1 MNITFLGGT
10 GTVTGSKFLVS
21 LEDGKQEFLVDC
33 GMFQGYKWLR
43 ERNWE
48 TPLFD
53 YRRLSGIV
61 LTHAHLDHSG
71 YIPRLYQLGYRGPVY
86 CHHATRD
93 LCSILLPDAGRIQEE
108 DARFYQRHQLGK
120 HAHPEPLY
128 NGDTAEACLE
138 LFQPVAFDEPVR
150 IGNASLYFQP
160 AGHILGAG
168 SVILEA
174 DGKRVGF
181 SGDVGRPDDL
191 IMHPPRPL
199 PALDLLLLESTY
211 GDRRHPQIDHAA
223 QLAEI
228 VNTTVSRGGVL
239 VIPSFAVGR
248 AQTLQYLL
256 LNLMRDGKIPKLPVF
271 LDSPMAIDASEI
283 YARYPDQHRLSAEN
297 CSFMCTGIQY
307 TRSVD
312 QSKALENIQYPH
324 IIIAGSGMATGGR
337 VLHHMKRLL
346 PDHRATILFAGYQA
360 GGTRGARM
368 LAGSQSVKIH
378 GEYVPCKAKVE
389 MLEGLSAH
397 ADYKELGDWLLQSKM
412 ESGTGIQ
419 LVHGEPDAA
428 DCMRLY
434 LQDNTPFKARVA
446 DYREILRL

>member
-10 GTVTGSKFLVS
+10 GTVTGSKFLISVD
-21 LEDGKQEFLVDC
+21 EGKSEFLVDC

-48 TPLFD
+48 APLFD
-53 YRRLSGIV
+53 FRRLKGIV

-71 YIPRLYQLGYRGPVY
+71 YVPRLYQMGYRGPVY

-108 DARFYQRHQLGK
+108 DAHFYQRHKIGK
-120 HAHPEPLY
+120 HSHPEPLY
-128 NGDTAEACLE
+128 NGDTAEACME
-138 LFQPVAFDEPVR
+138 LFQPVAFDEPIR
-150 IGNASLYFQP
+150 IGGATMYLQP

-168 SVILEA
+168 SLIVEA

-211 GDRRHPQIDHAA
+211 GDRRHPQVDHWAELA
-223 QLAEI
+223 QI
-228 VNTTVSRGGVL
+228 VNTTVNRGGIL
-239 VIPSFAVGR
+239 LIPSFAVGR

-256 LNLMRDGKIPKLPVF
+256 MNLMRDNKIPKLPIF

-283 YARYPDQHRLSAEN
+283 YARYPDQHRLSAKS

-337 VLHHMKRLL
+337 ILHHMKRLL
-346 PDHRATILFAGYQA
+346 PDHRATVLFAGYQA

-368 LAGSQSVKIH
+368 LAGTQSVKIH
-378 GEYVPCKAKVE
+378 GDYVPCKAQIEV
-389 MLEGLSAH
+389 LHGLSAH
-397 ADYKELGDWLLQSKM
+397 ADYVELGEWLLQSAMKP
-412 ESGTGIQ
+412 GTEIQ

-434 LQDNTPFKARVA
+434 LQDHTPFKARVA
-446 DYREILRL
+446 GYREILRL